1 MIDNS
6 NPVVPRFAGLPRGA
20 SFGVGLRRP
29 HFDGIFE
36 HNDGIDFLEILVE
49 NFMMFGGRARDVLR
63 RAADRFPIVL
73 HGVNLSIGSI
83 DPLNEEYLAGLQ
95 DMIEICKPPWFS
107 DHLSYSSAF
116 GIEYHDLVPLPFSE
130 EVVEHVVGRV
140 KEVQARMGIPFLL
153 ENPSYYALLPGAE
166 MTEAEFLKEIV
177 LRSDCGLLLDVN
189 NVYVNALNHDY
200 DPREY
205 IDAMPADRV
214 MQYHMAGHDD
224 SGPFLVDTHG
234 THILPAVYDL
244 FEYTLKR
251 IGPVWTLL
259 EWDNNIPSLDVLLRE
274 NRFVRG
280 AAARAL
286 GADGIPQPWE
296 ERP

>member
-1 MIDNS
+1 MINNS
-6 NPVVPRFAGLPRGA
+6 NTVTPRFAGLPRDA

-36 HNDGIDFLEILVE
+36 NNDGIDFLEILVE
-49 NFMMFGGRARDVLR
+49 NFMMFGGRARDVLLR
-63 RAADRFPIVL
+63 VADRFPIVL

-83 DPLNEEYLAGLQ
+83 DPLNEEYLARLK
-95 DMIEICKPPWFS
+95 DMIEVCKPPWFS

-153 ENPSYYALLPGAE
+153 ENPSYYAELPGAE

-177 LRSDCGLLLDVN
+177 LRSDCGLLLDIN
-189 NVYVNALNHDY
+189 NVYVNALNHGY
-200 DPREY
+200 NPREY

-224 SGPFLVDTHG
+224 SGSFLVDTHG
-234 THILPAVYDL
+234 THILSSVYEL
-244 FEYTLKR
+244 YEYTLKR
-251 IGPVWTLL
+251 VGPVWTLL
-259 EWDNNIPSLDVLLRE
+259 EWDNNIPSLDVLLQE
-274 NRFVRG
+274 NRYVRG
-280 AAARAL
+280 TAARVFGGDA
-286 GADGIPQPWE
+286 IPQPWE
-296 ERP
+296 DRP